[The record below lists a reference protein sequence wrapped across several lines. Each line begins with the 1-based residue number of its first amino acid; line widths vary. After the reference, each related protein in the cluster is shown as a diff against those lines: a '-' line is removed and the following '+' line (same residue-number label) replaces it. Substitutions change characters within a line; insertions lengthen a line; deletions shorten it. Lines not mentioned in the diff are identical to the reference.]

1 MAWDFETEP
10 EFEAQLAW
18 MRSFVAEEVEPLDL
32 LWPRFHHAPPPPWL
46 RAVID
51 PLKQQVKDRGL
62 WACHLGPDLGGKGFG
77 QVKLAL
83 MNEILGRTRWG
94 PTIFGCQAPD
104 TGNAEILAHYGTS
117 EQKAKYLQPLLDGE
131 VFSAFSMTEPQGGA
145 DPTQFRTRAVREGDE
160 WIIHGEKFF
169 TSNARNAAFFIVMAL
184 TNPDAGPYKGTSML
198 LVPSD
203 TPGVVIERDVGTMG
217 EELGAEGGHAY
228 IRYDAARVPAENLL
242 GDEGLGFVVAQTR
255 LGGGRIHHAMR
266 TVGVCNLAFEMMCER
281 ALSRE
286 TKGEALAEKQLVQQA
301 IAESWAEI
309 QQFRLFVLYTAWKID
324 RSGTAAVR
332 KEIAS
337 ATIQAAKVL
346 RSVVERS
353 VHVHGAL
360 GVSNEMPLGYMW
372 MLAPMMGIMDG
383 PTEVHTVTAARQIL
397 KDFKPA
403 DGAWP
408 SRWIPG
414 ALEHAR
420 AKHADA
426 LAAQAAAG
434 AEEG

>member
-1 MAWDFETEP
+1 MSWEFETDP
-10 EFEAQLAW
+10 AFEEQLAW
-18 MRSFVAEEVEPLDL
+18 MRGFVEDEVEPLDL
-32 LWPRFHHAPPPPWL
+32 LWPRLHHAPPPSWL
-46 RAVID
+46 RTVID
-51 PLKQQVKDRGL
+51 PLKHQVKERGL

-104 TGNAEILAHYGTS
+104 TGNAEILAHYGTP
-117 EQKAKYLQPLLDGE
+117 EQKARYLQPLLDGE

-145 DPTQFRTRAVREGDE
+145 DPTQFRSRATRDGDA
-160 WIIHGEKFF
+160 WVIDGEKFF

-184 TNPDAGPYKGTSML
+184 SNPDAGAYKGTSMF

-203 TPGVVIERDVGTMG
+203 TPGITILRDIGTMG
-217 EELGAEGGHAY
+217 EDLDAEGGHAH
-228 IRYDAARVPAENLL
+228 IRYDGVRVPAENLL
-242 GDEGLGFVVAQTR
+242 GEEGLGFVVAQTR

-266 TVGVCNLAFEMMCER
+266 TVGVCNKAFEMMCER

-286 TKGEALAEKQLVQQA
+286 TKGSSLAEKQLVQQA

-309 QQFRLFVLYTAWKID
+309 QQFRLFVLYAAWRID
-324 RSGTAAVR
+324 REGTAAVR
-332 KEIAS
+332 KEIA
-337 ATIQAAKVL
+337 AVTIQAAKVL
-346 RSVVERS
+346 RSVVERA

-383 PTEVHTVTAARQIL
+383 PTEVHMVTAARQIL

-403 DGAWP
+403 PGEWP
-408 SRWIPG
+408 TRWMP
-414 ALEHAR
+414 AARERAR
-420 AKHADA
+420 AKHAAA
-426 LAAQAAAG
+426 LAEQAAA
-434 AEEG
+434 EGR